1 MRATSPSPPYV
12 VIKVD
17 YSTEND
23 SPAPELEL
31 CPITLPNISFP
42 IVRILMSLGY
52 SENSMQRLSSVEN
65 RQVEGGTMEAYD
77 LWYKGTPS
85 GVQIFT
91 ELLKSRTVLS
101 PGRTPTHKSD
111 EENLDD
117 HITGFHLTS
126 IVPYELQPCKTWKTK
141 YWLWMEGA
149 VLSTKQLRT
158 YRYSIDCTD

>member
-1 MRATSPSPPYV
+1 
-12 VIKVD
+12 
-17 YSTEND
+17 
-23 SPAPELEL
+23 
-31 CPITLPNISFP
+31 
-42 IVRILMSLGY
+42 MSLGY

-101 PGRTPTHKSD
+101 PGRTPTHKLD
-111 EENLDD
+111 EENPHD
-117 HITGFHLTS
+117 HITGFDFTS
-126 IVPYELQPCKTWKTK
+126 IIPYELQPCKTWGDE
-141 YWLWMEGA
+141 YWIWMEGT

-158 YRYSIDCTD
+158 YRY